1 MDRTTKVT
9 AVGELT
15 EIFSASGSVVL
26 ARYSGL
32 TVAEMTK
39 LRGELRAKGGRLK
52 VVRNRLAKIALKG
65 QKGEEASN
73 MFEGP
78 IAIAYSEDFTAAPK
92 VVVEFAKSN
101 PKFEI
106 VGGFMEEN
114 IFSDAKSVEALS
126 RCRRAKN
133 SSAPSQPVSS
143 ARPARSSRGLTRRG
157 PPWPARLRRSAS
169 RQAADVVSA
178 HSNPNNPDQRE
189 GILSWLMWPNLLT
202 NSWA

>member
-65 QKGEEASN
+65 QKGEEASD
-73 MFEGP
+73 MFQGP
-78 IAIAYSEDFTAAPK
+78 IAIGYSEDFTAAPK

-126 RCRRAKN
+126 KM
-133 SSAPSQPVSS
+133 PSREELIG
-143 ARPARSSRGLTRRG
+143 AIA
-157 PPWPARLRRSAS
+157 ARLMGQAS
-169 RQAADVVSA
+169 EIISRLNAPGSTLAGQIEAIREQAS
-178 HSNPNNPDQRE
+178 S
-189 GILSWLMWPNLLT
+189 
-202 NSWA
+202 